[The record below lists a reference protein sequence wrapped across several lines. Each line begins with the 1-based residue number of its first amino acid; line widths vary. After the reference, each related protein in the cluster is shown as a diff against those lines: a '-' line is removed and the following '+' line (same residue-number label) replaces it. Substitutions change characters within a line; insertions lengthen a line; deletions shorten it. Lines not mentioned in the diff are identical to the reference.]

1 MAKIVLALHLCRL
14 SNDSAILPQFLVIN
28 LSMIQ
33 LTFES
38 SMNILFV
45 VGGLIV
51 INMYTVMDAWFSQIA
66 LSYG

>member
-1 MAKIVLALHLCRL
+1 VTKIILVLHVCRL
-14 SNDSAILPQFLVIN
+14 TNNSAIRPQLLVTT
-28 LSMIQ
+28 LSIIQ